1 MAGILVDIYTY
12 MIKRSV
18 LFYGI
23 ITLAILAFSC
33 KKIISLVFPG
43 KDVSLPA
50 LKINV
55 PAIPLADSTKEF
67 QAGSFTTY
75 INVDSI
81 IKANTNGAF
90 GIGSVNS
97 VKVKK
102 VTLSAQN
109 ADATNNLSAFK
120 SFRITISSNTNTNTM
135 DMVSINIPAS
145 AVNTYSETPSNS
157 PNITS
162 YLGGSSINNT
172 VYGTVRKATTK
183 TLNLTISILLRA
195 D

>member
-1 MAGILVDIYTY
+1 MLVDIYSC
-12 MIKRSV
+12 MKKRRH
-18 LFYGI
+18 LLYGI
-23 ITLAILAFSC
+23 IALSTTIFSC

-97 VKVKK
+97 VKVKQ
-102 VTLSAQN
+102 VTLSVQN

-120 SFRITISSNTNTNTM
+120 SFRITISSNTNANTM
-135 DMVSINIPAS
+135 DMVSVNIPAS
-145 AVNTYSETPSNS
+145 AVSTYAETPSNS

-172 VYGTVRKATTK
+172 VYGTVRKTTTK